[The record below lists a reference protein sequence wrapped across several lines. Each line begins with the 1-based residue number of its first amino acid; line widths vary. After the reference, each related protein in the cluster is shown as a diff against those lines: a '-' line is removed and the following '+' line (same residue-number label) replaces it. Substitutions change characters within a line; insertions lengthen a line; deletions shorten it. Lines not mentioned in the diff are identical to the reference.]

1 MLDGFSDFSE
11 CLLRRTWFVFEQHR
25 RQRRPVVLICCR
37 RNFDVAVATCAILQ
51 HVLQHVQC
59 CKMSAASGA
68 PVTMQCN
75 AWADCMR
82 QEPLSSRSASSEQPD
97 LLDCIA
103 TAQHLA
109 TWPFVRAH
117 EIAGRDL
124 SLETTAWQIV
134 WSDTLASWHSAP
146 ICSHS
151 SAERCSAAERSAARR
166 GAVLCC
172 EIPVERLA
180 TRCYATLR
188 YGQPTSDSPEQWCS
202 SQYSKC
208 GPQGSH

>member
-1 MLDGFSDFSE
+1 MVRVRAASSPAPAGRADMLSPQ
-11 CLLRRTWFVFEQHR
+11 LRCS
-25 RQRRPVVLICCR
+25 CCNMCNLATR
-37 RNFDVAVATCAILQ
+37 VATCTMLQDVCCLCTGHNAI
-51 HVLQHVQC
+51 QC
-59 CKMSAASGA
+59 MGGLHAA
-68 PVTMQCN
+68 
-75 AWADCMR
+75 
-82 QEPLSSRSASSEQPD
+82 EPLSSRSASSEQPD
-97 LLDCIA
+97 LLDCVA

-151 SAERCSAAERSAARR
+151 SAVRCSAAERSAAQR
-166 GAVLCC
+166 GAV
-172 EIPVERLA
+172 
-180 TRCYATLR
+180 RCGAVKFVSNGWRRAATLR